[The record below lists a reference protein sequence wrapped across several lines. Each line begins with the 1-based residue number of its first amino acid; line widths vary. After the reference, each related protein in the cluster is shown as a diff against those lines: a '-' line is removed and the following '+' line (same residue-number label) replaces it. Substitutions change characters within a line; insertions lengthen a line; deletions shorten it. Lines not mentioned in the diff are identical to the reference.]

1 MLGAFDRGGNA
12 EPGTHN
18 DLDVGFDAKVS
29 LTPSL
34 VLDVTY
40 NTDFA
45 QVEVDEV
52 QVNLDRFSIFL
63 PEKGRSFW
71 KMPANF
77 LSATP
82 AI

>member
-1 MLGAFDRGGNA
+1 M
-12 EPGTHN
+12 
-18 DLDVGFDAKVS
+18 DVGFDAKLA

-34 VLDVTY
+34 MLDVTY

-63 PEKGRSFW
+63 PEKRPFFW

-77 LSATP
+77 P
-82 AI
+82 